1 MMRHSLSNNR
11 IGEEAALPG
20 WAKWLSQILFALA
33 ALALIGQFL
42 VYVHYAISL
51 FRFPFD
57 YDQGEGFE
65 LYDVVLHT
73 QGVWP
78 YQDSQVFPFYTSIYP
93 PLYHLLTAPL
103 VLAFGPALWTG
114 RVVSFAGSLI
124 AAAAIAWAVRRE
136 TGQGFLGALCGL
148 SFLASNYT
156 FAIGPLFRQHM
167 TMVMFETLAIVV
179 LAKLDL
185 NRGDARDAKA
195 GSSTL
200 SAFAPLRFNK
210 TLLLGCGLL
219 LAAGYTK
226 QLALATVLAA
236 LAWLFL
242 RGPRRALLI
251 GLGMSLVA
259 GGIFL
264 WINWRTSGWWYV
276 SVIQANIN
284 TFDISQMLA
293 FYREWLELHAVLAL
307 AAFGVL
313 IYETYWGRLSIY
325 SVWFAFA
332 FANGALSGKFGAGES
347 YFVTATAAAC
357 VLAGLAAGRLWSL
370 SPRRRE
376 VREGFS
382 NRILA
387 ALASSR
393 FKIACAFALPIL
405 FLIQTRLT
413 LHLYTEGPVY
423 APLARVLGVVDN
435 SGRGY
440 YDSQGYTQLGPRP
453 ARTDHEAGYRIATLA
468 RNAPG
473 PVFSE
478 EAAFLFAA
486 GKPVVT
492 NAFPQLVMF
501 QAGLFDPTRLI
512 EMITRREFGLVI
524 LRAQFYPP
532 PVLQAIGAHYRPLTE
547 IEMNGF
553 TYRLLEPRP

>member
-1 MMRHSLSNNR
+1 MRLAWGNWN
-11 IGEEAALPG
+11 GEEPLLPG
-20 WAKWLSQILFALA
+20 WAKWSSRTLFVLA

-73 QGVWP
+73 QGIWP

-114 RVVSFAGSLI
+114 RVVSFTGSLV

-136 TGQGFLGALCGL
+136 TGQGLLGVLCGL

-179 LAKLDL
+179 LAQFDL
-185 NRGDARDAKA
+185 NCEDTKDAKKTR
-195 GSSTL
+195 SSSL
-200 SAFAPLRFNK
+200 GLFASLRFPPRLWLGAA
-210 TLLLGCGLL
+210 LLIC
-219 LAAGYTK
+219 AGYTK
-226 QLALATVLAA
+226 QLALATVLAV

-242 RGPRRALLI
+242 RGPRRALLV
-251 GLGMSLVA
+251 GFVMSLVA
-259 GGIFL
+259 GSIFL
-264 WINWRTSGWWYV
+264 WINWRTDGWWYV
-276 SVIQANIN
+276 SIIQANIN
-284 TFDISQMLA
+284 AFGIPQMLA

-313 IYETYWGRLSIY
+313 IYETYWGRLSLY
-325 SVWFAFA
+325 STWFAFA

-357 VLAGLAAGRLWSL
+357 VLAGLAAGRLWGL

-376 VREGFS
+376 GREDNPRS
-382 NRILA
+382 LLA
-387 ALASSR
+387 FLASSR
-393 FKIACAFALPIL
+393 FKLVFTLALPIL

-413 LHLYTEGPVY
+413 LHTYTEGPVY
-423 APLARVLGVVDN
+423 GPLARLLGVVDS

-453 ARTDHEAGYRIATLA
+453 ARADHEAGHRIASLA

-478 EAAFLFAA
+478 EAGFMFAA

-492 NAFPQLVMF
+492 NAFPQLMMF
-501 QAGLFDPTRLI
+501 QAGLFDPAQLI
-512 EMITRREFGLVI
+512 EMIARREFGLVI

-532 PVLQAIGAHYRPLTE
+532 PVLQAIGAHYQPLTE